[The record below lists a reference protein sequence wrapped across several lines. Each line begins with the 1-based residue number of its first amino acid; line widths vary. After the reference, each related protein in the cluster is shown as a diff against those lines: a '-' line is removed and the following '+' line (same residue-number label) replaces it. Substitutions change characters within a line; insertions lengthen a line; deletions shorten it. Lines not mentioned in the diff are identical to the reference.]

1 MRRVSVALCL
11 VSSAVLFAEVAKS
24 QRPSS
29 PAQTAV
35 ARVLVKLEN
44 DWTVG
49 LVKRDTMLFR
59 RITDPRFIYTEDASL
74 MSREDVIHGIVT
86 SPDKV
91 ESSHNE
97 DMKVHEFGPAA
108 IVTGILVVNSRGKKG
123 PYTTRYR
130 FTDTWL
136 NRNGTWVIIGAQDY
150 VIPDK
155 KK

>member
-1 MRRVSVALCL
+1 MRRMLVVVCVVMLMGALGT
-11 VSSAVLFAEVAKS
+11 ADA
-24 QRPSS
+24 QRNSTP
-29 PAQTAV
+29 QTPV
-35 ARVLVKLEN
+35 ARALVKLEN

-49 LVKRDTMLFR
+49 LVKSDTTLFK
-59 RITDPRFIYTEDASL
+59 RITDPRFIYTEDAAL
-74 MSREDVIHGIVT
+74 MSRDDVLHGIT
-86 SPDKV
+86 TNPDKV

-123 PYTTRYR
+123 PYTIRYR

-136 NRNGTWVIIGAQDY
+136 NKNGTWVIIGAQDY

>member
-1 MRRVSVALCL
+1 MRRIPVALY
-11 VSSAVLFAEVAKS
+11 VAMAVAGISGAASA

-29 PAQTAV
+29 PPQSGVERT
-35 ARVLVKLEN
+35 LFKLED

-49 LVKRDTMLFR
+49 LMKRDTILFK
-59 RITDPRFIYTEDASL
+59 RITDPRFIYTEDAAV
-74 MSREDVIHGIVT
+74 MTREEVIHGIVA

-91 ESSHNE
+91 EWAGNE
-97 DMKVHEFGPAA
+97 DMKVHEFSPAA
-108 IVTGILVVNSRGKKG
+108 IVTGILVVKARGKKG

-136 NRNGTWVIIGAQDY
+136 NKNGTWVIIGAQDY

>member
-1 MRRVSVALCL
+1 MRKIPVAVCL
-11 VSSAVLFAEVAKS
+11 ALFIGVLAATANA
-24 QRPSS
+24 QRPSAS
-29 PAQTAV
+29 QTPV
-35 ARVLVKLEN
+35 ARALVKLED

-49 LVKRDTMLFR
+49 LMKRDTMLFK
-59 RITDPRFIYTEDASL
+59 RITDPRFIYTEDATV
-74 MSREDVIHGIVT
+74 MTREEVIHGIVT

-91 ESSHNE
+91 EWAGNE
-97 DMKVHEFGPAA
+97 DMRAHEFGPAA
-108 IVTGILVVNSRGKKG
+108 IVTGSLVVKSRGKKG

-136 NRNGTWVIIGAQDY
+136 NKSGTWQIIGAQDY

>member
-1 MRRVSVALCL
+1 MRRIPITVCL
-11 VSSAVLFAEVAKS
+11 AMFVGVLAGPAHAQRNS
-24 QRPSS
+24 QP
-29 PAQTAV
+29 QTAA
-35 ARVLVKLEN
+35 ARALFKLEN

-49 LVKRDTMLFR
+49 LVKRDTILFK
-59 RITDPRFIYTEDASL
+59 RITDQRFVYTEDAA
-74 MSREDVIHGIVT
+74 VIPRADLINGIAT
-86 SPDKV
+86 NPDKV

-97 DMKVHEFGPAA
+97 DMTVHEFGPAA
-108 IVTGILVVNSRGKKG
+108 IVTGILVVSSRGKKG

-136 NRNGTWVIIGAQDY
+136 NQSGTWRLIGAQDY